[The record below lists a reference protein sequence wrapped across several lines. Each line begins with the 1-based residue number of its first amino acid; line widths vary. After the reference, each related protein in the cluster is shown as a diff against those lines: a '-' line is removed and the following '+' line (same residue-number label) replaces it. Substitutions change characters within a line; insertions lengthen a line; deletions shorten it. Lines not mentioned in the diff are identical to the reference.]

1 MKTRGSA
8 ASTFAE
14 VLPLGRTLADCL
26 APWNWQAPRDS
37 AVYCGPDFPGACS
50 SSPDTDG
57 VLQPCK
63 SLTML
68 DLLAMETDQNCTD
81 L

>member
-1 MKTRGSA
+1 MSIPGTRG
-8 ASTFAE
+8 FHHG
-14 VLPLGRTLADCL
+14 LL

-68 DLLAMETDQNCTD
+68 DLLAMETDQNCTG